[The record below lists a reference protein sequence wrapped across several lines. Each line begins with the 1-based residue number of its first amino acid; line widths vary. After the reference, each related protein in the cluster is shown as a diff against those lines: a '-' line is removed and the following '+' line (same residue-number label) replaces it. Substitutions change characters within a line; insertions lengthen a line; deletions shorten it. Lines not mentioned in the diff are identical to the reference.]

1 MCFRSQHP
9 LLIFLN
15 FLLYLSRNGFFT
27 LGGKPLASILI
38 IDDED
43 LFRSMLK
50 NMLETEGYDVLEA
63 SDGGQGV
70 QIFGETHPD
79 LVITDI
85 VMPDQEGIQTILEI
99 RQKDNRVPI
108 IAVSGSG
115 QLGSTDYLVAAEA
128 LGAIRTFSKP
138 FEREEMISAIR
149 EVLNAHS

>member
-1 MCFRSQHP
+1 MGHTAQHTTARVP
-9 LLIFLN
+9 RDQFLAIN
-15 FLLYLSRNGFFT
+15 SKTELN
-27 LGGKPLASILI
+27 PASCACVLI

-108 IAVSGSG
+108 IAVSGGG